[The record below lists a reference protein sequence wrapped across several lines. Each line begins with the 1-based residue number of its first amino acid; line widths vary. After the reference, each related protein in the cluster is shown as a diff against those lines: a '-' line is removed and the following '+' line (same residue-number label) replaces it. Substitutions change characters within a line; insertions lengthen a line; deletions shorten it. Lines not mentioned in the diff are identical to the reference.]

1 MESKPELEPIVM
13 DRLAKLHELWD
24 KLESTT
30 QEKARLL
37 FDANRSELFDQS
49 LADLKKWLAKLQQ
62 QLQGDVD
69 EEVKDLTSANILL
82 KKHQVCRFVILA
94 MCCLC
99 YNSTVRLPH
108 LRYNY
113 GLLWYVY
120 FSSISGGSL
129 KENLPF
135 SPLDNRESSSG
146 SCTGA

>member
-1 MESKPELEPIVM
+1 MESKPEYEPIVM
-13 DRLAKLHELWD
+13 DNLAKLHELWD

-82 KKHQVCRFVILA
+82 KKHQV
-94 MCCLC
+94 
-99 YNSTVRLPH
+99 
-108 LRYNY
+108 
-113 GLLWYVY
+113 
-120 FSSISGGSL
+120 
-129 KENLPF
+129 
-135 SPLDNRESSSG
+135 
-146 SCTGA
+146 

>member
-82 KKHQVCRFVILA
+82 KKHQV
-94 MCCLC
+94 
-99 YNSTVRLPH
+99 
-108 LRYNY
+108 
-113 GLLWYVY
+113 
-120 FSSISGGSL
+120 
-129 KENLPF
+129 
-135 SPLDNRESSSG
+135 
-146 SCTGA
+146 

>member
-1 MESKPELEPIVM
+1 MESKPEFEPIVM

-49 LADLKKWLAKLQQ
+49 LADLKKWLAELQQ

-82 KKHQVCRFVILA
+82 KKHQV
-94 MCCLC
+94 
-99 YNSTVRLPH
+99 
-108 LRYNY
+108 
-113 GLLWYVY
+113 
-120 FSSISGGSL
+120 
-129 KENLPF
+129 
-135 SPLDNRESSSG
+135 
-146 SCTGA
+146 

>member
-1 MESKPELEPIVM
+1 MESKPEFEPIVM

-49 LADLKKWLAKLQQ
+49 MADLKKWLAKLQQ

-82 KKHQVCRFVILA
+82 KKHQV
-94 MCCLC
+94 
-99 YNSTVRLPH
+99 
-108 LRYNY
+108 
-113 GLLWYVY
+113 
-120 FSSISGGSL
+120 
-129 KENLPF
+129 
-135 SPLDNRESSSG
+135 
-146 SCTGA
+146 

>member
-1 MESKPELEPIVM
+1 MESKTEFEPIVT

-49 LADLKKWLAKLQQ
+49 LADLKKWLANLQQ

-82 KKHQVCRFVILA
+82 KKHQV
-94 MCCLC
+94 
-99 YNSTVRLPH
+99 SH
-108 LRYNY
+108 
-113 GLLWYVY
+113 
-120 FSSISGGSL
+120 
-129 KENLPF
+129 
-135 SPLDNRESSSG
+135 
-146 SCTGA
+146 

>member
-1 MESKPELEPIVM
+1 MESKPEFEPIVT

-49 LADLKKWLAKLQQ
+49 LADVKKWLAKLQQ

-82 KKHQVCRFVILA
+82 KKHQV
-94 MCCLC
+94 
-99 YNSTVRLPH
+99 
-108 LRYNY
+108 
-113 GLLWYVY
+113 
-120 FSSISGGSL
+120 
-129 KENLPF
+129 
-135 SPLDNRESSSG
+135 
-146 SCTGA
+146 

>member
-1 MESKPELEPIVM
+1 MDSKPEFEPIVT

-49 LADLKKWLAKLQQ
+49 LADLKKWLAELQQ

-82 KKHQVCRFVILA
+82 KKHQV
-94 MCCLC
+94 
-99 YNSTVRLPH
+99 
-108 LRYNY
+108 
-113 GLLWYVY
+113 
-120 FSSISGGSL
+120 
-129 KENLPF
+129 
-135 SPLDNRESSSG
+135 
-146 SCTGA
+146 

>member
-1 MESKPELEPIVM
+1 MESKTEFEPIVT
-13 DRLAKLHELWD
+13 DHLAKLHELWD

-82 KKHQVCRFVILA
+82 KKHQV
-94 MCCLC
+94 
-99 YNSTVRLPH
+99 
-108 LRYNY
+108 
-113 GLLWYVY
+113 
-120 FSSISGGSL
+120 
-129 KENLPF
+129 
-135 SPLDNRESSSG
+135 
-146 SCTGA
+146 

>member
-1 MESKPELEPIVM
+1 MESKPEFEPIVT

-82 KKHQVCRFVILA
+82 KKHQV
-94 MCCLC
+94 
-99 YNSTVRLPH
+99 
-108 LRYNY
+108 
-113 GLLWYVY
+113 
-120 FSSISGGSL
+120 
-129 KENLPF
+129 
-135 SPLDNRESSSG
+135 
-146 SCTGA
+146 